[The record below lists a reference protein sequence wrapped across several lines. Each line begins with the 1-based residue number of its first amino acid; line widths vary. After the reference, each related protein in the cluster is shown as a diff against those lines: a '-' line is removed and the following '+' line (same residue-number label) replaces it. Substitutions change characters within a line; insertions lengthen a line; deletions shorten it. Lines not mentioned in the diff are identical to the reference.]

1 MVEYISETDFYEI
14 RLASLISNVDKDV
27 IVELYQPLIGSQATI
42 LYLNLVKQKRN
53 EEPDDD
59 NSYVTSQLLNM
70 MQFSAGTLLSA
81 RHQLEAVGLLRTYE
95 KTDVSGRH
103 YIYVIYAPKTP
114 KDFFDD
120 VLFKGLL
127 VQYIGEKEAKKLA
140 HSYKINL
147 QIDEDYREVSAS
159 FVDVFHPNYDDP
171 SFKKS
176 FGDSIVG
183 HTVGRVKTEFKYD
196 VFFKY
201 IEENSQILTSSFY
214 KKDMKEIER
223 LAALFGLNEKQMAFI
238 VIDEFDPN
246 GSPHINFQRVA
257 DRASDE
263 VKYRIHEPA
272 SNEKSNVSGD
282 SKIAQKINL
291 MERTSPIEWLQILQ
305 NGTKPAKSDCII
317 VNDLSRDYG
326 FGCGVINVIVEWVLR
341 KNNNILSKNY
351 CEKIAASLA
360 RSNVTTAVD
369 AMNQLAK
376 SSKKKIETVSKET
389 IVEDK
394 PAKRKETVKEKDVSD
409 DEINDILNMI
419 DLKKN
424 GGR

>member
-1 MVEYISETDFYEI
+1 MVEYISELDFYEI

-53 EEPDDD
+53 EEPGED

-95 KTDVSGRH
+95 KSDVTGRH

-147 QIDEDYREVSAS
+147 QIEEDFREVSAS
-159 FVDVFHPNYDDP
+159 FIDVFHPNYDDP

-183 HTVGRVKTEFKYD
+183 HTVGRVKTEFNYD

-238 VIDEFDPN
+238 IIDEFDPN
-246 GSPHINFQRVA
+246 STPHINFQKVA
-257 DRASDE
+257 ERASDE
-263 VKYRIHEPA
+263 VKYKIHEPFDG
-272 SNEKSNVSGD
+272 EKSRVSGD
-282 SKIAQKINL
+282 SQIVQKIQL
-291 MERTSPIEWLQILQ
+291 MERTPPVEWLEILQ
-305 NGTKPAKSDCII
+305 NGTKPAKADCSI

-360 RSNVTTAVD
+360 RSNVKTAVD
-369 AMNQLAK
+369 AMNQLSK
-376 SSKKKIETVSKET
+376 SASKKKEIVSKET
-389 IVEDK
+389 FVEEK
-394 PAKRKETVKEKDVSD
+394 PKIKKQVVQEDNVSD
-409 DEINDILNMI
+409 DEINDILSMI
-419 DLKKN
+419 DLKKK